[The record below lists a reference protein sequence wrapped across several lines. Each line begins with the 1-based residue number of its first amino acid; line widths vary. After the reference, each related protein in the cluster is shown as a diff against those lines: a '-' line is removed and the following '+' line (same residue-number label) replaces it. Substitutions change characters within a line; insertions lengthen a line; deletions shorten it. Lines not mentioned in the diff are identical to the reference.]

1 MVQAFSDNIKKELKE
16 FPPDVQDDVVILFSA
31 HSLPM
36 RVGNH
41 WKYSRVNLI
50 KCFHSTGSRK
60 R

>member
-1 MVQAFSDNIKKELKE
+1 MVQAFSDNINKELKE
-16 FPPDVQDDVVILFSA
+16 FSPNVQDDVVILFSA

-41 WKYSRVNLI
+41 WKYSLVI
-50 KCFHSTGSRK
+50 SMKCCHCTGSRE